1 MENSSDG
8 YNTNFFLLLDFQI
21 IPYSLV
27 LICRK
32 NRDLELIYNNNTLY
46 NNSVKNVEI
55 ILFEITYESRI
66 ITTLFSLLI
75 FLEKKVFVR
84 YSRID

>member
-1 MENSSDG
+1 M
-8 YNTNFFLLLDFQI
+8 
-21 IPYSLV
+21 

-75 FLEKKVFVR
+75 FFREKSFCEIFSNRLNANNDKLYYDIINKF
-84 YSRID
+84 

>member
-1 MENSSDG
+1 M
-8 YNTNFFLLLDFQI
+8 
-21 IPYSLV
+21 

-55 ILFEITYESRI
+55 ILFEYIWIENNNDVVFI
-66 ITTLFSLLI
+66 INFFREKSFCEIFSNRLNANNDKLYYDI
-75 FLEKKVFVR
+75 INKF
-84 YSRID
+84 